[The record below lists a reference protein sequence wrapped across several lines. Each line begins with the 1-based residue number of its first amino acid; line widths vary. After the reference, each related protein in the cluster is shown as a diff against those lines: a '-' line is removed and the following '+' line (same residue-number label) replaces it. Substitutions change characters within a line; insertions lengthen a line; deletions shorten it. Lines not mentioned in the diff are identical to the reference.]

1 MLISYTKVY
10 FNPFS
15 HTFFS
20 LKQKSEKF
28 GFWLIM
34 KNEDGWKKKIW
45 NFFIRS
51 RDMDGYECSQF
62 VGRHFPSFT
71 NVANSGKNCK
81 KRLILFSS
89 NPRKKTTSWQRFWKF
104 EPWKMMTT
112 RQISGRGGG
121 GLSNLFPL
129 PYFTYFPQMRASNLK
144 FTTNFPLYRR
154 GGGTGGKKG
163 HSPPPQ
169 LVSHLIRSLITVF

>member
-1 MLISYTKVY
+1 MSPSPRILLTL
-10 FNPFS
+10 S
-15 HTFFS
+15 HILFFPWSKSQKNLVSGS
-20 LKQKSEKF
+20 L
-28 GFWLIM
+28 
-34 KNEDGWKKKIW
+34 WKINMAGIFFFW

-51 RDMDGYECSQF
+51 RDMDGYERSQF

-112 RQISGRGGG
+112 REIAGRGGG

-129 PYFTYFPQMRASNLK
+129 SYFTYFPQMRASNLK

-154 GGGTGGKKG
+154 GGGAQGVKKG
-163 HSPPPQ
+163 TATPPHLSPTWSD
-169 LVSHLIRSLITVF
+169 LW

>member
-1 MLISYTKVY
+1 
-10 FNPFS
+10 
-15 HTFFS
+15 
-20 LKQKSEKF
+20 
-28 GFWLIM
+28 
-34 KNEDGWKKKIW
+34 
-45 NFFIRS
+45 
-51 RDMDGYECSQF
+51 MDGYERSQF

-112 RQISGRGGG
+112 REIAGRGGG

-129 PYFTYFPQMRASNLK
+129 SYFTYFPQMRASNLK

-154 GGGTGGKKG
+154 GGGAQGVKKG
-163 HSPPPQ
+163 TAPPPPR
-169 LVSHLIRSLITVF
+169 LVSHLIRSLITVFLSFWWNYGRFKNVHENQPKYIFDRCGLNNYCTAMTHHLLETS